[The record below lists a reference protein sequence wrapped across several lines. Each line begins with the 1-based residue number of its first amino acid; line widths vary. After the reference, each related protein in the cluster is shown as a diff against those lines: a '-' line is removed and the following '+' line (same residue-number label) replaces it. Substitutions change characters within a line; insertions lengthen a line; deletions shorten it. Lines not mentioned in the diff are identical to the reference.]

1 MNLLCVL
8 LVDVGLAAIAVGVI
22 SLLKPLRFLR
32 VRTRSAGATVLAAG
46 VGLAAL
52 GILWPAG
59 SIHIQAPRQRLD
71 EIIPEYQF
79 GELHET
85 RVHASAEATF
95 RAIRTVTAG
104 EIRFFGLLT
113 WIRSPHLP
121 RRGRE
126 SMLNAPSEQPLLD
139 VALRSGFFLVAEDP
153 GREVVVGMLVCCGG
167 APRPR
172 SGEELMTVSGPGL
185 AKAFMNFR
193 VDEEPGSVV
202 RLTTQTRVFATDTAA
217 RRRFAA
223 YWRTIYPGSAF
234 IRRMWLA
241 AIKKRA
247 ESGIVSPRPRP

>member
-8 LVDVGLAAIAVGVI
+8 LVDMGLAAIAVGVI

-32 VRTRSAGATVLAAG
+32 VRTRSAGAALLAAG

-59 SIHIQAPRQRLD
+59 AIHIQAPPQRLD

-113 WIRSPHLP
+113 WIRSPHLSG
-121 RRGRE
+121 RGRE
-126 SMLNAPSEQPLLD
+126 SILNAPSEQPLLD

-153 GREVVVGMLVCCGG
+153 SREVVVGMLVCCDT
-167 APRPR
+167 APPR
-172 SGEELMTVSGPGL
+172 SAEELLARSGPGL

-193 VDEEPGSVV
+193 VDEEPDGVV
-202 RLTTQTRVFATDTAA
+202 RLTTQTRVFATDAAA

-247 ESGIVSPRPRP
+247 ESGLQT